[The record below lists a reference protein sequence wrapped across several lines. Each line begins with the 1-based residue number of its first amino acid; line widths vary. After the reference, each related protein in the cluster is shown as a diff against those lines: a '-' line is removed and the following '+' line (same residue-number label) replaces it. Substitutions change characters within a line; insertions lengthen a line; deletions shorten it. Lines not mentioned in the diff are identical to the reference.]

1 MIPAFSISPLIAAKY
16 QDAIAA
22 HMLAALPQRPARNLP
37 SKATRI
43 PPPSQE
49 GNAAQIAKRAAE
61 RRAMI
66 PVVMQMKREG
76 MLQRE
81 IARELKISVD
91 RLRVIIQEAGR

>member
-1 MIPAFSISPLIAAKY
+1 MIPAFSVSPRVAAKY

-22 HMLAALPQRPARNLP
+22 HMLATLPQRPVRNLP

-76 MLQRE
+76 MLQRD
-81 IARELKISVD
+81 IARQLKISVD